1 MASVEFI
8 QKRIEGKQKEID
20 KLEKK
25 LERIHK
31 AQSTNWEVNP
41 YYYRESDLK
50 WTTRDLEVAKKAL
63 AEYED
68 ALVKET
74 EKSNS
79 RNIPAII
86 EFLDMWKDHMKEFYT
101 EDAFPRFLE
110 ARKEYYARSSE
121 YTEWWNTKGWR
132 TYKENPEEY
141 KRIEKERRDLDESY
155 RATWNFIMPY
165 VDGDAFNLARLDKDL
180 NEEANRKYDF
190 IIERTNE
197 IVGTI
202 TDATDLKVSRNGEL
216 NGNIIGTKG
225 VANVKTIGAGG
236 WNVQCF
242 HCRTLIHRVK

>member
-25 LERIHK
+25 LERIYK
-31 AQSTNWEVNP
+31 AHATNWEVNP
-41 YYYRESDLK
+41 YYYSESDLK

-79 RNIPAII
+79 RNIPAIV
-86 EFLDMWKDHMKEFYT
+86 EFLDMWKAHMKEFYT

-110 ARKEYYARSSE
+110 ARKEYYTRSSE
-121 YTEWWNTKGWR
+121 YTNWWNSNGWR
-132 TYKENPEEY
+132 TRKENPEEY

-165 VDGDAFNLARLDKDL
+165 VDRDTFNLARLDKDL

-190 IIERTNE
+190 IIERTNA

>member
-31 AQSTNWEVNP
+31 AEATNWEVNP
-41 YYYRESDLK
+41 YYYGERDLRI
-50 WTTRDLEVAKKAL
+50 TTRDLEVAKKAL

-86 EFLDMWKDHMKEFYT
+86 EFLDIWKAHMKEFYT

-132 TYKENPEEY
+132 THKETPEEY
-141 KRIEKERRDLDESY
+141 KRIEKERRDLDASY
-155 RATWNFIMPY
+155 RANWSFIMPY
-165 VDGDAFNLARLDKDL
+165 VDGNTFNLARLDKDL
-180 NEEANRKYDF
+180 NAEATRKYDF

-216 NGNIIGTKG
+216 NGDIIGTKG

-242 HCRTLIHRVK
+242 HYRTLIHRVK